1 MIIEGP
7 RESSTLLYPVSLW
20 YLGVETGYRVGTPY
34 RRRENINGAPEAKID
49 QFGPGFLQKVD
60 FHMDVGNDFFSG
72 LLFTFLASKFTIF

>member
-34 RRRENINGAPEAKID
+34 RRRENINDINVRMGGLPPIPAKW
-49 QFGPGFLQKVD
+49 
-60 FHMDVGNDFFSG
+60 S
-72 LLFTFLASKFTIF
+72 A